1 MSYSLSV
8 SLFFIICG
16 HSAIMV
22 SLKAVTNTSTQ
33 WDTSW
38 QTKQITHHHSETL
51 RWNISKLQPSATTTV
66 TSRLFIDS

>member
-1 MSYSLSV
+1 VSTQRNKQHIMHYSLSV

-33 WDTSW
+33 WDTS
-38 QTKQITHHHSETL
+38 
-51 RWNISKLQPSATTTV
+51 
-66 TSRLFIDS
+66 